1 MASVDLKDPDLY
13 LHGVPY
19 ATFAALRKEA
29 SLHWN
34 PESDGAGFWSVLGY
48 EDITAIS
55 KDPKTFSS
63 AYANGGHRIFNENDL
78 ECLNDGSPTFLSST
92 LTQSAPDISLADPV
106 SATEATW
113 RIADY
118 NARKHH

>member
-34 PESDGAGFWSVLGY
+34 PESDGAGFSTERVECRG
-48 EDITAIS
+48 DDA
-55 KDPKTFSS
+55 
-63 AYANGGHRIFNENDL
+63 AAGG
-78 ECLNDGSPTFLSST
+78 GG
-92 LTQSAPDISLADPV
+92 
-106 SATEATW
+106 
-113 RIADY
+113 
-118 NARKHH
+118 